1 MALGTTQTT
10 GGNNAPVGGDVNG
23 FNLATPV
30 AKYASLGD
38 LASVLAPDVR
48 KDMVKTFGNQG
59 ISGLL
64 ELMGATKA
72 VGTADEVTYF
82 EETRL
87 HPIQR
92 ITEAGGTAATVLF
105 NIAAL

>member
-1 MALGTTQTT
+1 MAIEQQGAQARTNAPNGAT
-10 GGNNAPVGGDVNG
+10 NNAFTLGAPVS
-23 FNLATPV
+23 
-30 AKYASLGD
+30 KYASLGD

-72 VGTADEVTYF
+72 VGTNDEVTYY

-87 HPIQR
+87 HPIQAVTR
-92 ITEAGGTAATVLF
+92 GTGCHRKDSGVPS
-105 NIAAL
+105 